1 LTQWPHPFIN
11 LWNTVNFTVHFAHLS
26 NAQDHQMTDFADQK
40 STASAWFRELRD
52 QIVAAF
58 EGLENDH
65 TSGPMSDA
73 PIGTFEVSETK
84 RSADDG
90 SDAGGGLMSVMR
102 GGRVF
107 EKVGVNIS
115 TVYGTLGERAQNAMM
130 ARKGLAGMKDDPR
143 FWASGISLVAHMQNP
158 HAPAVHMNTRMFWTP
173 HAWWFGGGSDL
184 NPCIEY
190 SEDTTHFHN
199 TQKTHLDPHGADLY
213 PKLKDWADE
222 YFYVPHRGRARGVGG
237 IFMDDHCTGD
247 WEQDLALTQDIG
259 RAFLPAYLPLVEN
272 RIKQNWT
279 DADKDQQLVHRGL
292 YAEYNLV
299 YDRGTK
305 FGLET
310 GHDANAVLMSLPPL
324 AKWH

>member
-1 LTQWPHPFIN
+1 MTEPF
-11 LWNTVNFTVHFAHLS
+11 TTEK
-26 NAQDHQMTDFADQK
+26 Q
-40 STASAWFRELRD
+40 TASAWFRSLRD
-52 QIVAAF
+52 EIVAAF
-58 EGLENDH
+58 EGLEDSQ
-65 TSGPMSDA
+65 TSGPLSDQPA
-73 PIGTFEVSETK
+73 GRFEVTQTTRAS
-84 RSADDG
+84 DDG

-115 TVYGTLGERAQNAMM
+115 TVYGTLAPRAQAAMA
-130 ARKGLAGMKDDPR
+130 ARKGIEGMAEDPR

-158 HAPAVHMNTRMFWTP
+158 HCPAVHMNTRMFWTP

-190 SEDTTHFHN
+190 TQDTAHFHSV
-199 TQKTHLDPHGADLY
+199 QQQHLDPHDPALY
-213 PKLKDWADE
+213 PRLKAWADE
-222 YFYVPHRGRARGVGG
+222 YFYIPHRNRARGVGG
-237 IFMDDHCTGD
+237 IFLDDHCSGD
-247 WEQDLALTQDIG
+247 WAADFALIQDVG
-259 RAFLPAYLPLVEN
+259 RAFLPAFVPLTEK
-272 RIKQNWT
+272 RRTQPWT
-279 DADKDQQLVHRGL
+279 DADKDSQLVHRGL

-324 AKWH
+324 AKWI

>member
-1 LTQWPHPFIN
+1 MT
-11 LWNTVNFTVHFAHLS
+11 AEMKDEK
-26 NAQDHQMTDFADQK
+26 AQA
-40 STASAWFRELRD
+40 AAWFRELRD

-58 EGLENDH
+58 EVLEDTH
-65 TSGPMSDA
+65 SEGPFADME
-73 PIGTFEVSETK
+73 PGRFEVTETK
-84 RSADDG
+84 RTSDDG

-115 TVYGTLGERAQNAMM
+115 EVYGTLGERAQAAMA
-130 ARKGLAGMKDDPR
+130 ARKGIPGMRDDPR
-143 FWASGISLVAHMQNP
+143 FWASGISLVAHMRNP
-158 HAPAVHMNTRMFWTP
+158 HVPAVHMNTRMFWTP

-190 SEDTTHFHN
+190 AEDTAHFHGA
-199 TQKTHLDPHGADLY
+199 QKQHLDPHGAELY
-213 PKLKDWADE
+213 PRLKEWADE
-222 YFYVPHRGRARGVGG
+222 YFYIPHRKRARGVGG
-237 IFMDDHCTGD
+237 IFMDDQNSGNWAAD
-247 WEQDLALTQDIG
+247 FALTRDIG
-259 RAFLPAYLPLVEN
+259 RAFLPAFVPLVEK
-272 RIKQNWT
+272 RRVQ
-279 DADKDQQLVHRGL
+279 DFDEADKDAQLIHRGL

-324 AKWH
+324 AKWV